1 VADAITDVHVLLK
14 ALFFGTL
21 LKRTASLQKDCIQG
35 HMNPLCSIIIPAYN
49 EAGWLPETLNCLDKA
64 IEGLGQSVE
73 VIVVDNNSTDET
85 AEIARS
91 HGAQV
96 VFEPVNQISRARNA
110 GARMASGSY
119 LVFLDADTLL
129 TENLLRT
136 AVNRLNGGGCCGG
149 GAKVILYEAVPS
161 FIRKGLRIWNYWS
174 ATAGIAAGCFLFC
187 LKKGFESV
195 GGFSEQVYAGEEY
208 WLSRRLKFWG
218 NRNGLT
224 FEIID
229 EPPIITSSRKLRWF
243 SPLQMVAILLISAF
257 PLSTRSRALCAFWYR
272 RPKE

>member
-1 VADAITDVHVLLK
+1 
-14 ALFFGTL
+14 
-21 LKRTASLQKDCIQG
+21 
-35 HMNPLCSIIIPAYN
+35 MNPLCSIIIPAYN
-49 EAGWLPETLNCLDKA
+49 EAEWLPETLNCLGKVID
-64 IEGLGQSVE
+64 GFGQPVE

-91 HGAQV
+91 RGAQV

-110 GARMASGSY
+110 GARVALGNY

-129 TENLLRT
+129 SENLLRT
-136 AVNRLNGGGCCGG
+136 AMNRLNGGGCCGG
-149 GAKVILYEAVPS
+149 GARVALGEAVHS
-161 FIRKGLRIWNYWS
+161 FVRTGVRVWNYGS
-174 ATAGIAAGCFLFC
+174 VTAGIAAGCFLFC
-187 LKKGFESV
+187 LKKAFESV

-218 NRNGLT
+218 NRNGMT

-243 SPLQMVAILLISAF
+243 SPLQMIAILLMGAL
-257 PLSTRSRALCAFWYR
+257 PLSTRSRALCAFWYK
-272 RPKE
+272 RPKI